1 MLRRAERRKLQTLFL
16 KNPDE
21 AIKLGYASTK
31 AKAIKGEIGEI
42 NDKQMALKQEVED
55 APLTPDGLS
64 IDLELGP
71 ISVSSGN
78 GRGSTKTKRGDSQ
91 STNLQHSDSNL
102 FQSATGSARSSQQTQ
117 KQKLDIDD
125 IEN

>member
-42 NDKQMALKQEVED
+42 NDKQMALK
-55 APLTPDGLS
+55 
-64 IDLELGP
+64 
-71 ISVSSGN
+71 
-78 GRGSTKTKRGDSQ
+78 
-91 STNLQHSDSNL
+91 
-102 FQSATGSARSSQQTQ
+102 
-117 KQKLDIDD
+117 
-125 IEN
+125 